1 MGTIYKL
8 NFENGD
14 FYIGQTANEVNTRIY
29 HHLHTKGKG
38 SPKLEKAF
46 ETSKYTGYEVLAELP
61 TEELDA
67 AEIKFISEMSPPL
80 NTLPGGRTLRGLNH
94 PRIRYEEWQI
104 REVVRLFIETECKY
118 TDITNITGVAI
129 HSVHDIL
136 KGRCHAWATDTTDP
150 KAMQDAENRR
160 AKPDCYKVYDADNK
174 EYIANSMKELAI
186 VAGYTY
192 SQITQVFKG
201 AKSNLGLSLTPHD
214 LIELRDPEG
223 EAFVLTRPRAK
234 EFLATFDELS
244 RYCIEQLLD
253 KQRPSKGWAA
263 KILTS

>member
-46 ETSKYTGYEVLAELP
+46 ETSKYIGYEVLAELP

-67 AEIKFISEMSPPL
+67 AEIKFISEMRPPL
-80 NTLPGGRTLRGLNH
+80 NTLPGGKVLRGLNH
-94 PRIRYEEWQI
+94 PRSKYEEWQI
-104 REVVRLFIETECKY
+104 KEVIRLFIDTDATY
-118 TDITNITGVAI
+118 TDISNITGVHNAT
-129 HSVHDIL
+129 VHDIL
-136 KGRCHAWATDTTDP
+136 KRRSHTWATDTTDP

-160 AKPDCYKVYDADNK
+160 AKPDCYKMYDADNK
-174 EYIANSMKELAI
+174 EYTASSLKALAE
-186 VAGYTY
+186 VSGFTY
-192 SQITQVFKG
+192 SQVVQAFKG
-201 AKSNLGLSLTPHD
+201 VESRIGLSLTPHD

-234 EFLATFDELS
+234 EFLATFDELTTF
-244 RYCIEQLLD
+244 CIKQLLE

-263 KILTS
+263 KILEN